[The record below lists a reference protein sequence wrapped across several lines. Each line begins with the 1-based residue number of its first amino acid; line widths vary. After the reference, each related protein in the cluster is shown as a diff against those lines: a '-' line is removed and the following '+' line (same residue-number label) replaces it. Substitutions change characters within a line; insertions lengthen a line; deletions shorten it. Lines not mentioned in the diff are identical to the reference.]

1 MSAAETTEVELS
13 AIPEGESA
21 GQIAWRMFRANSLA
35 RFSLVVIHLLFG
47 LAVFAPLIANGRP
60 LFLRAFDTSA
70 YEGDVAAFV
79 DWHSRLLDTQR
90 ALNQG
95 VGVTQA
101 QRLEA
106 DRARFQQGLPRVLG
120 RIGGHLPRVDRAD
133 FELLRED
140 YVAAVGRLELEQIE
154 ALGAELTREYCARSA
169 LAAYKQ
175 AAVPLLEVGPWSES
189 LDDALHDEELQ
200 AVARVRSEGAQ
211 LAERVARGLAAFV
224 RFRPAD
230 EQTALGDLAGPLLAG
245 LRSGESGAEPRQLR
259 TWTRELEQVL
269 DAAVAQ
275 PVPAAAQVLPP
286 VTAFPALRHLSG
298 VEVAFIV
305 LYLLLSGMWAGSRVT
320 RSWSG
325 GKRALVLLAP
335 SIVLGG
341 LFHLLCPPTFPP
353 GDSFYKALAVEVSR
367 DDTGASAVV
376 FPLVPFGE
384 NENIYQDRHTPP
396 ALWEGVQ
403 LRAWEAARGRA
414 SARGEPVEGLPR
426 PPCARRFQEPG
437 EAPLSPSDVRERWS
451 RLRSHWLGTDGNGRD
466 VLARLI
472 MGSRVSLSVGF
483 VSVAIYLLIGIVL
496 GAISGY
502 FRGWVDIIISRFT
515 EIVICFPRL
524 PLIIAVMALFDKPSI
539 FYIMGII
546 GLTSWTEVMRLVRGE
561 FLRLGGLDFVAAAR
575 SQGLSSARILFRH
588 LLPNAM
594 GPVFV
599 AGAFGVAGAILVE
612 SALSFLGFGVPP
624 PQASWGSVLHDS
636 RGQEQVL
643 WWVTIFPGLLIFVT
657 VTAYNLVGE
666 GLRDALDPRLRQ

>member
-1 MSAAETTEVELS
+1 MSATDPQQATTQPG
-13 AIPEGESA
+13 APPIDEGESA
-21 GQIAWRMFRANSLA
+21 GAIAWRMFRRNALA
-35 RFSLVVIHLLFG
+35 RASLVVIHVLFG
-47 LAVFAPLIANGRP
+47 IAVFAPLIASGKP
-60 LFLRAFDTSA
+60 LFLRAHDTSA
-70 YEGDVAAFV
+70 YEADVAAFL
-79 DWHSRLLDTQR
+79 DWHRRLLEAQR
-90 ALNQG
+90 ALERG
-95 VGVTQA
+95 VGVTQTA
-101 QRLEA
+101 RLEA
-106 DRARFQQGLPRVLG
+106 DRARFQRGLPEVLA
-120 RIGGHLPRVDRAD
+120 RLEGHLPRVERAD
-133 FELLRED
+133 FALLRED
-140 YVAAVGRLELEQIE
+140 YASLAGRLELTQ
-154 ALGAELTREYCARSA
+154 LAELGDEIAREYCARSA
-169 LAAYKQ
+169 LSAYKGV
-175 AAVPLLEVGPWSES
+175 AAPLLEVGPWTEA
-189 LDDALHDEELQ
+189 LDDARREDDPALLEGIQAEGRALADE
-200 AVARVRSEGAQ
+200 VAQ
-211 LAERVARGLAAFV
+211 GLAAFV
-224 RFRPAD
+224 RFRPAP
-230 EQTALGDLAGPLLAG
+230 EQASFGELATPLLTGMREGGADPG
-245 LRSGESGAEPRQLR
+245 ALRAHARAL
-259 TWTRELEQVL
+259 ELAL
-269 DAAVAQ
+269 DAAVDQ
-275 PVPAAAQVLPP
+275 PVPGAAQLLPP
-286 VTAFPALRHLSG
+286 VTAFPALRHLSAVDVG
-298 VEVAFIV
+298 FMVFYV
-305 LYLLLSGMWAGSRVT
+305 LLSAMWIGSRAFKG
-320 RSWSG
+320 WSTG
-325 GKRALVLLAP
+325 ARALALLGPSLLAA
-335 SIVLGG
+335 LG
-341 LFHLLCPPTFPP
+341 FRAVFPPTFPP
-353 GDSFYKALAVEVSR
+353 GDSFYKALAHEVAR
-367 DDTGASAVV
+367 DEAGDGVVV

-403 LRAWEAARGRA
+403 LGAWESAVAAAGERA
-414 SARGEPVEGLPR
+414 EDVPR
-426 PPCARRFQEPG
+426 PPAARRFQEPH
-437 EAPLSPSDVRERWS
+437 EPPLTPNQVRQRWT

-502 FRGWVDIIISRFT
+502 FRGWVDIVISRFT

-539 FYIMGII
+539 FYIMAII
-546 GLTSWTEVMRLVRGE
+546 GLTSWTEVMRLVRAE

-575 SQGLSSARILFRH
+575 SQGLSSPRILFRH